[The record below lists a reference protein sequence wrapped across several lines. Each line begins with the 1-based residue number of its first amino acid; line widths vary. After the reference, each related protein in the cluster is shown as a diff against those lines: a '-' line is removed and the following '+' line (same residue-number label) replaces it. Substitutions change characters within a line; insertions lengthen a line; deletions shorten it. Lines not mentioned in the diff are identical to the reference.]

1 MVGPSTMAEG
11 GARILAA
18 VAPCII
24 TDGTVLLNLP
34 DDEGIQLVAANI
46 QGAQTTQQ
54 VIVPLQ
60 RIAPITQGQVLFGA
74 DLNEQI
80 TGENP
85 ATGDTVTMNGN
96 INALFLLNDSG
107 QAIELDGDHSIA
119 LNLVLRR

>member
-1 MVGPSTMAEG
+1 M
-11 GARILAA
+11 
-18 VAPCII
+18 
-24 TDGTVLLNLP
+24 
-34 DDEGIQLVAANI
+34 
-46 QGAQTTQQ
+46 
-54 VIVPLQ
+54 Q

-80 TGENP
+80 TGEDP
-85 ATGDTVTMNGN
+85 ATGNSVTMNGN

>member
-1 MVGPSTMAEG
+1 
-11 GARILAA
+11 
-18 VAPCII
+18 
-24 TDGTVLLNLP
+24 
-34 DDEGIQLVAANI
+34 
-46 QGAQTTQQ
+46 
-54 VIVPLQ
+54 
-60 RIAPITQGQVLFGA
+60 VLFGA

-96 INALFLLNDSG
+96 INALFLLNDGG

>member
-1 MVGPSTMAEG
+1 MAEG

-34 DDEGIQLVAANI
+34 DEEGIQLVAANI

>member
-1 MVGPSTMAEG
+1 MAEG

-34 DDEGIQLVAANI
+34 DEQGIQLVAANI

>member
-1 MVGPSTMAEG
+1 MLGPSTMADG

-18 VAPCII
+18 VQPCII

-34 DDEGIQLVAANI
+34 NERGIRLVAANI
-46 QGAQTTQQ
+46 QGTQTTQQ
-54 VIVPLQ
+54 AIIPLQ
-60 RIAPITQGQVLFGA
+60 RMAPITQGQVLFGA

-85 ATGDTVTMNGN
+85 ATGNSVTMNGN

-107 QAIELDGDHSIA
+107 QAIELNGDHGVS